1 MSVRLDRLRT
11 LRAVLLAS
19 QIGIEIVIQTTNL
32 SSTTIARLDELAEIV
47 RFHAPVVAFTG
58 AGISTESG
66 IPDYRGPQGLW
77 TTGSQ
82 QPFTYQEF
90 ISNPEARLRWWQEL
104 PHRLEQVQ
112 AQQPNEGHRAL
123 VRLERAGIL
132 AWTIT
137 QNIDG
142 LHRAAG
148 TAANRLIEL
157 HGSSTTIRCTECGT
171 VYDADEFLE
180 THQQLDSPLP
190 CPNCGGILKSGTI
203 AFGQSLPPDDLR
215 LAFAVAR
222 ETGVMLVVG
231 STLLVNPAAQVPA
244 YAKEHGAYL
253 AILNNGETG
262 LDELAD
268 FRLEAPAGAALTYLA
283 ERILTVA

>member
-1 MSVRLDRLRT
+1 
-11 LRAVLLAS
+11 
-19 QIGIEIVIQTTNL
+19 
-32 SSTTIARLDELAEIV
+32 
-47 RFHAPVVAFTG
+47 
-58 AGISTESG
+58 
-66 IPDYRGPQGLW
+66 LW

-90 ISNPEARLRWWQEL
+90 ISNPEARLRWWRDL
-104 PHRLEQVQ
+104 PQRLEQVR
-112 AQQPNEGHRAL
+112 AQQPNDGHRAL
-123 VRLERAGIL
+123 VRLEQAGIL

-142 LHRAAG
+142 LHRSAG
-148 TAANRLIEL
+148 TASNRLIEL
-157 HGSSTTIRCTECGT
+157 HGSGTTIRCTQCGT
-171 VYDADEFLE
+171 VYDAAEFLDAHRHE
-180 THQQLDSPLP
+180 EEPPP

-203 AFGQSLPPDDLR
+203 AFGQSLPPNDLR

-253 AILNNGETG
+253 AILNNGETA
-262 LDELAD
+262 LDDLGD
-268 FRLEAPAGAALTYLA
+268 VKIEAPAGLALTYLA
-283 ERILTVA
+283 EQILEAT